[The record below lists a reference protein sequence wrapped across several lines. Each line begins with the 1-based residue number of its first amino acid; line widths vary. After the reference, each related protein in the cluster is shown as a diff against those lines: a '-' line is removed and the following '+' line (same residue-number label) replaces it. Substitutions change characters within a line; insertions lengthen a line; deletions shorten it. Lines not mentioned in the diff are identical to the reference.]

1 MLIFI
6 LPDNSIF
13 VFGPPA
19 CLLVFVYWINPVYVE
34 RLDCLCSFDP
44 LPEFTF
50 LFYESPF
57 NKLLLMDSTSAASL
71 QATDTIIVS
80 IKTNSIPIITIQFCI
95 VFWAGFYCFFSRA
108 TAVYLHLYLCQLFLS
123 YCSELLFIIRHI
135 LTIHI

>member
-34 RLDCLCSFDP
+34 RLDCLSSFDP

-50 LFYESPF
+50 LFYESAF
-57 NKLLLMDSTSAASL
+57 NKLLLMDSTSASVASL

-80 IKTNSIPIITIQFCI
+80 IKTNSIPIITITSITFCI
-95 VFWAGFYCFFSRA
+95 VFWAGFYCFFSA
-108 TAVYLHLYLCQLFLS
+108 GQ
-123 YCSELLFIIRHI
+123 ELFIYISI
-135 LTIHI
+135 SVSFSFPIFLNCYS